1 MIDQHIETLS
11 IKSQELTP
19 LLAQVLEGGGQ
30 FKLLVT
36 GDSMSPFLG
45 HLRDSVILK
54 EASGHKLK
62 RGDIVL
68 IRRRESDRY
77 VLHRIIKMKPDGFI
91 MNGDAQN
98 WDEFVPFE
106 QVVAVVSKIER
117 KGRLISCDSRGYRF
131 LSWLWMLLRPF
142 RGLLFKVIGVLAV
155 IRRKIKPSKK

>member
-1 MIDQHIETLS
+1 MNDHHAEAISIESRDL
-11 IKSQELTP
+11 IP
-19 LLAQVLEGGGQ
+19 LVRQALNDGGQ

-36 GDSMSPFLG
+36 GGSMFPFIK
-45 HLRDSVILK
+45 HLRDSVFLVHPSSRK
-54 EASGHKLK
+54 TR

-68 IRRRESDRY
+68 IERETKQL

-131 LSWLWMLLRPF
+131 LSGLWMLLRPF
-142 RGLLFKVIGVLAV
+142 RGLLLKMIGILAA
-155 IRRKIKPSKK
+155 IRRKIIASK